1 MELNDKTKL
10 AIFGL
15 GYVGLPLALEFSKHY
30 DVFGFDTN
38 AQRVNELEKGI
49 DTSKEF
55 ETEEI
60 LNSRLKFTNDISDV
74 KDCDVY
80 IIAVPTPVT
89 SANIPDLTILYA
101 ATDLVSQ
108 VVTNG
113 NIVIFESTVYP
124 GCTLGECAPLIEKKS
139 GLKLNEGFYCGYSPE
154 RINPGDK
161 ERGIADIVKVVS
173 GSCNQ
178 TALAVKELYE
188 TIISVGVHL
197 AETIEIAEAAKVIEN
212 IQRDLNVALV
222 NELSIIFD
230 TLNIDTLKVLAAAET
245 KWNFLP
251 FKPGLVGGHCIGVD
265 PYYLAHKA
273 QLEGVFPE
281 LILAGRRVN
290 ESIPEYAVKKLIKKM
305 VANQISVQGSKIL
318 VLGYAFKE
326 NCPDTRNTKVAKLC
340 KELHEFGFRI
350 SIHDPVADI
359 TPDDEHADLFVE
371 QLPDEKF
378 DAVIL
383 AVAHDEFKN
392 ISKARLDSLTKTNGI
407 LYDLKGCFEDEL
419 VNLRL

>member
-124 GCTLGECAPLIEKKS
+124 GCTLGECAPLIEKKI
-139 GLKLNEGFYCGYSPE
+139 
-154 RINPGDK
+154 R
-161 ERGIADIVKVVS
+161 
-173 GSCNQ
+173 
-178 TALAVKELYE
+178 T
-188 TIISVGVHL
+188 
-197 AETIEIAEAAKVIEN
+197 
-212 IQRDLNVALV
+212 
-222 NELSIIFD
+222 
-230 TLNIDTLKVLAAAET
+230 
-245 KWNFLP
+245 
-251 FKPGLVGGHCIGVD
+251 
-265 PYYLAHKA
+265 
-273 QLEGVFPE
+273 
-281 LILAGRRVN
+281 
-290 ESIPEYAVKKLIKKM
+290 
-305 VANQISVQGSKIL
+305 
-318 VLGYAFKE
+318 
-326 NCPDTRNTKVAKLC
+326 
-340 KELHEFGFRI
+340 
-350 SIHDPVADI
+350 
-359 TPDDEHADLFVE
+359 
-371 QLPDEKF
+371 
-378 DAVIL
+378 
-383 AVAHDEFKN
+383 
-392 ISKARLDSLTKTNGI
+392 
-407 LYDLKGCFEDEL
+407 
-419 VNLRL
+419 